1 MYDLFDREQIMK
13 AHDKTVFNE
22 GFKEGFNIGRG
33 IVSIVNVCK
42 SSGLTCSDAVQQV
55 MENYGLDKETTEK
68 YVEEIWQKLP
78 K

>member
-13 AHDKTVFNE
+13 AHDKTVLN
-22 GFKEGFNIGRG
+22 EGFNIGRG

>member
-1 MYDLFDREQIMK
+1 MQELSRTSVRDLVQGI
-13 AHDKTVFNE
+13 
-22 GFKEGFNIGRG
+22 NIGRG